1 MIRIPLG
8 RSIPVLCYHN
18 VSEVDGHSPERF
30 AEHLDAI
37 EDAGYRTISGLDLL
51 AVARGEKKA
60 PPRSVV
66 LTFDDGHLSNWLTV
80 VPELARRSM
89 TGTFFVL
96 TDFVD
101 PGPARSL
108 ADAPAMR
115 AMPEALKA
123 ALGSGDHAQF
133 VNEGEV
139 RAMLEA
145 GMEVFSHGCRHQGAF
160 RSLRPLARMGEAHAR
175 WPAWGIYEGFD
186 PDWPAFEDGSAYV
199 YNGFW
204 PRLDQTGKPR
214 MVLRSPAER
223 LEFCRQDFARTMAR
237 IRELNRLD
245 TQLFCWPWGHFCDDA
260 EAELRRA
267 GFAGAFTLE
276 RFVNA
281 RGTDPFRL
289 NRIGVGRG
297 KSGAWVQARLRMYGT
312 GPAAR
317 VFFKFWRKR
326 PEVRRVLYVTDSHR
340 LSGGSR
346 QMLNNIEAMRAMGVD
361 ACALLDPVSP
371 LAGALQESGATVFP
385 FSRFGDYVA
394 AGAFLRKLV
403 RDEGFD
409 VVHTFHNRA
418 YKMGAL
424 ARFMGGRFRLF
435 VNRGVISRPNDVF
448 FLWTAAAHGVIC
460 NSAECAAVLRRHRV
474 PAKRLSVVYNAY
486 CGPDFGE
493 PVPRRKRGTRLIYVG
508 NGAETKGFDVF
519 LRAAARFCEAGDDR
533 DVEFAAVGVRLD
545 DMARFDALVTP
556 AVRQRLHVVG
566 EVPHHAVLDEM
577 RASDIL
583 CMTSR
588 LESLPNTL
596 LEGFDLGLPAVC
608 TRVGGVPELV
618 ADGINGLVC
627 EREDHDCLAAKMR
640 ELVND
645 PAARFAMGRVGRA
658 VVRTLLTPEAKAH
671 ALMRVYMGERL
682 DDPLPVA
689 ELARSLPALTG
700 DPFGGCSHD

>member
-1 MIRIPLG
+1 MIRIPFG
-8 RSIPVLCYHN
+8 RSIPVFCYHN
-18 VSEVDGHSPERF
+18 VSEVDGHTPGRF
-30 AEHLDAI
+30 GEHLDAI
-37 EDAGYRTISGLDLL
+37 EDAGFRTLSALELL
-51 AVARGEKKA
+51 AVVRGEKKA

-80 VPELARRSM
+80 VPELMRRAM

-96 TDFVD
+96 TDFIA
-101 PGPARSL
+101 PGPVRTR

-115 AMPEALKA
+115 TMPEALKA
-123 ALGSGDHAQF
+123 ALGKGDHTQF

-160 RSLRPLARMGEAHAR
+160 RSLRPLARMGEAQAR
-175 WPAWGIYEGFD
+175 WPAWGIYQEFA

-199 YNGFW
+199 YDGFW
-204 PRLDQTGKPR
+204 PRPGKAGQPR
-214 MVLRSPAER
+214 MVLRSTAER
-223 LEFCRQDFARTMAR
+223 LDFCRRDFGRTMER

-245 TQLFCWPWGHFCDDA
+245 TQLFCWPWGHFCADA
-260 EAELRRA
+260 RAELERA

-276 RFVNA
+276 RCVNA
-281 RGTDPFRL
+281 HGTDPFRL
-289 NRIGVGRG
+289 NRIGVGRNKTG
-297 KSGAWVQARLRMYGT
+297 EWVRARLRMYGSA
-312 GPAAR
+312 PAAR

-346 QMLNNIEAMRAMGVD
+346 QMLNNIAAMRDMGVD
-361 ACALLDPVSP
+361 ACALLDPASP
-371 LAGALQESGATVFP
+371 LAGALSESGAGVFP
-385 FSRFGDYVA
+385 FSRFGDYAA
-394 AGAFLRKLV
+394 AGAHLRKLV

-418 YKMGAL
+418 YKMGVL
-424 ARFMGGRFRLF
+424 ARLMGGRFRLF
-435 VNRGVISRPNDVF
+435 VNRGVISRPNDIF

-460 NSAECAAVLRRHRV
+460 NSAACAEVLRRHRV
-474 PAKRLSVVYNAY
+474 PAGRLSVVYNAY

-508 NGAETKGFDVF
+508 NGAEAKGFDVF
-519 LRAAARFCEAGDDR
+519 LRAAARFCETGDPR
-533 DVEFAAVGVRLD
+533 DVEFAVVGVRETDIAL
-545 DMARFDALVTP
+545 FDHLLTP
-556 AVRQRLHVVG
+556 ALRERLRVVG

-577 RASDIL
+577 RASDVL

-596 LEGFDLGLPAVC
+596 LEGFDLGLPALC

-627 EREDHDCLAAKMR
+627 ESEDHDCLAVKMR
-640 ELVND
+640 RLVQA
-645 PAARFAMGRVGRA
+645 PADRFAMGRVGRA

-682 DDPLPVA
+682 HDSLPVA
-689 ELARSLPALTG
+689 ELADSLPPLPD
-700 DPFGGCSHD
+700 DPFGGCGHD